1 MTLREFLE
9 QSVQRVGEKVL
20 MRHKRGG
27 EWHEISYAEFLALVR
42 NASEFLARICHV
54 RHGTRVA
61 ILAGN
66 SPEWCIAYYAIVS
79 LGAIAVPIDAKL
91 REQEITHILSDS
103 GTSTIFAD
111 ARFYATIRDIEDAC
125 PDLRHAVFFNVLRR
139 DLAFSKPRRVKYHEF
154 EKLMDATRT
163 FSESKDAAYT
173 RLPAPKDDDIASFI
187 YTSGTTGRQKG
198 AMLTHANFTSDFQAM
213 YDSID
218 VFEDDNFLLLL
229 PLNHAFAFTTSLVVP
244 ICAGCEISFV
254 ESLRTISE
262 NIRETRP
269 TIVCG
274 VPLLLEKI
282 RDKVKSSIKANKVGH
297 SLWNMGLRAPIR
309 KRIHENLGGRIRLFI
324 SGGAPIDS
332 QILSDFADFG
342 LHPVEGYGLTEC
354 APVVAVTPCNEG
366 QRGKPG
372 SCGKALEGIEIAILD
387 ANEEGVGMI
396 AVKGP
401 NVMKGYFNNPA
412 ATEEVFRDG
421 WFLTGDLGRLDEEG
435 FLFITGRKKSLIVN
449 REGKNIYPEEVENQ
463 INRSPYIMECVVLG
477 YREENESVG
486 EHVGVIVAPDEEAIA
501 AKEKQ
506 LKRKM
511 TEDEVRDLLKSEVRA
526 QAQQLADYKRPRKV
540 QVRWEEFNKT
550 ATGKIKRYLYAMNEA
565 SL

>member
-1 MTLREFLE
+1 
-9 QSVQRVGEKVL
+9 
-20 MRHKRGG
+20 
-27 EWHEISYAEFLALVR
+27 
-42 NASEFLARICHV
+42 
-54 RHGTRVA
+54 
-61 ILAGN
+61 
-66 SPEWCIAYYAIVS
+66 
-79 LGAIAVPIDAKL
+79 
-91 REQEITHILSDS
+91 
-103 GTSTIFAD
+103 
-111 ARFYATIRDIEDAC
+111 
-125 PDLRHAVFFNVLRR
+125 
-139 DLAFSKPRRVKYHEF
+139 
-154 EKLMDATRT
+154 MDATRT